1 MTLLLIAAI
10 LAPILTALFAALFS
24 NQSFRRILR
33 VVLSIVCVA
42 LAVSVV
48 PQLDHL
54 SAIFM
59 LLVSVLSALATI
71 FSAGIFP
78 GTDDGRTFVWS
89 SRPTYFI
96 LIGMFWSS
104 MLLAVTSTSFIGI
117 WIGISSTTIATTFL
131 VGFSGAKASLEAAW
145 KYLMLCSFG
154 LAFALL
160 GLLLVGRAAIEAGL
174 LPNLAL
180 SWSALAVHAQAL
192 NPSLMRAGL
201 LLMLVGFGTK
211 AGLVPMHAWLPDA
224 HSKAPAPVSALLS
237 GLLVSCALYA
247 LIRTQAVAAQ
257 SAPQLFNTTMLVI
270 GGLTILVAA
279 MLMLAQSDMKRLLS
293 YSTIEHAG
301 LVAIALGIAT
311 PLASVAALLHIL
323 NHAFVKSAAFLSVGL
338 VQHEQGSTT
347 IARWHGLW
355 HARSG
360 RLFLLSLIGL
370 AGLPPL
376 GLFLS
381 ELLIIFAA
389 VNAHAWLALAIAL
402 TGLLLAFAA
411 LARCAIETESGT
423 QTASAMKTSR
433 LAMFAA
439 SGAAIGAIV
448 IALLPLFGVR

>member
-1 MTLLLIAAI
+1 MTPLLIAAL
-10 LAPILTALFAALFS
+10 LAPILTALFSALFS
-24 NQSFRRILR
+24 NQSFRRVLR
-33 VVLSIVCVA
+33 VFLSFACVA
-42 LAVSVV
+42 LAVLVV

-54 SAIFM
+54 SAIFT

-104 MLLAVTSTSFIGI
+104 MLLAVTSPSFIGI

-174 LPNLAL
+174 LPTLAL
-180 SWSALAVHAQAL
+180 SWSTLATHAQAL
-192 NPSLMRAGL
+192 NPPLMRVGL

-247 LIRTQAVAAQ
+247 IIRTQAVAAQ
-257 SAPQLFNTTMLVI
+257 SAPQLFNTTLLVI

-355 HARSG
+355 QARSG
-360 RLFLLSLIGL
+360 RLFLLSLLGL

-381 ELLIIFAA
+381 ELLIVFAA

-411 LARCAIETESGT
+411 LARCAIETESGA
-423 QTASAMKTSR
+423 QAATAIKTSR

-439 SGAAIGAIV
+439 SGAALGAVV